1 MRQLFWLLF
10 VGTRGGSTRSEI
22 MRFLREKP
30 SNANQLA
37 EALNLNYK
45 TVRHHLKILLDNEL
59 IVAKGEGYSVM
70 YFLSPLMEQNYV
82 LFEEIKSKIWKK

>member
-1 MRQLFWLLF
+1 MRRLFWLLF
-10 VGTRGGSTRSEI
+10 VGTRGGSTRAEI
-22 MRFLREKP
+22 VRFLKEKP

-45 TVRHHLKILLDNEL
+45 TIRHHLKVLLDNEL
-59 IVAKGEGYSVM
+59 IVAEGEGYSIM

-82 LFEEIKSKIWKK
+82 LFEEIRSKIWKK